1 MSITR
6 CKKGPPQKLCKD
18 NAVRL
23 TLDDSDNT
31 ICVRQA
37 NTRGIDEEF
46 VINAVKKQAVLKKDV
61 MKVVEQD
68 VNVQFRAN
76 AVVISNGGR

>member
-1 MSITR
+1 MYLNYAGNHLLAHIYLAYNRAKVFHQGHRVVSV
-6 CKKGPPQKLCKD
+6 QL
-18 NAVRL
+18 L
-23 TLDDSDNT
+23 
-31 ICVRQA
+31 A
-37 NTRGIDEEF
+37 NGEIL
-46 VINAVKKQAVLKKDV
+46 VNAVKKQAVLKKDV